1 MNWTVTLSKK
11 TIKNIPKMPQKVRK
25 TLALLIR
32 EIELAGPVRGN
43 WPNYS
48 KLGEA
53 SHHCHL
59 KKGNPTYVAVWEVVD
74 KEIRLVE
81 IKYAGTREKAPY

>member
-11 TIKNIPKMPQKVRK
+11 TKKNIPKMPQKARK

-48 KLGEA
+48 KLGEEN
-53 SHHCHL
+53 HH
-59 KKGNPTYVAVWEVVD
+59 
-74 KEIRLVE
+74 
-81 IKYAGTREKAPY
+81 